1 MAGVSELTITELE
14 LKYAQLK
21 RQAAEARGR
30 WRSMSSGPVAVAAGK
45 RVKDLDARA
54 HDYYTIILMVQAMA
68 SGKVKIPGG

>member
-1 MAGVSELTITELE
+1 MAVSELTLSELG

-30 WRSMSSGPVAVAAGK
+30 WRAMPSGPGAVAAGK

-54 HDYYTIILMVQAMA
+54 ADYQTIITMVLAMDHE
-68 SGKVKIPGG
+68 GTGVIHRG